1 MPQFKYDRKD
11 QPVRVSNN
19 EVIYDEDLWSL
30 GLFYNSQV
38 AINFLNINPV
48 NPRIIPYREKF
59 QFMVTYEVETNTK
72 SIQRAELNFFAWLSL
87 MGGFWTFFSLILN
100 AIDFF
105 DDVELFIVSDLL
117 SNEKEYVKEHVEE
130 TLQRDNTIDVD

>member
-1 MPQFKYDRKD
+1 
-11 QPVRVSNN
+11 
-19 EVIYDEDLWSL
+19 
-30 GLFYNSQV
+30 
-38 AINFLNINPV
+38 
-48 NPRIIPYREKF
+48 
-59 QFMVTYEVETNTK
+59 
-72 SIQRAELNFFAWLSL
+72 